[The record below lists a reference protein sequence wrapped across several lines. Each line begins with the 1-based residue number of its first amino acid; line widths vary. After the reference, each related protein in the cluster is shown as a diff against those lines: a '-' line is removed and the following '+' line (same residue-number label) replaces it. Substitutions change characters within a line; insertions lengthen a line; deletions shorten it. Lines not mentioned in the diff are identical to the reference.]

1 MRLKIL
7 AAAVLAPLVVPAAWA
22 DIAPTPDRGPPAG
35 DAGGL
40 SFMVQSVEVEMGP
53 ANGPHY
59 SKTQQVVVLT
69 ACAEGAPNCALARV
83 KGAVGLEVVA
93 VDGMG
98 LTPEQGMVRQILAA
112 FADSDAPATIRL
124 TLYGRAADSQ
134 PVEVKFARR

>member
-1 MRLKIL
+1 MRLKIF
-7 AAAVLAPLVVPAAWA
+7 AVAIAAPLVVSAAWA
-22 DIAPTPDRGPPAG
+22 DIAPTPDRGPPSG

-59 SKTQQVVVLT
+59 SKAEQVVVLT
-69 ACAEGAPNCALARV
+69 DCAKGAPNCALARA
-83 KGAVGLEVVA
+83 KNIVGMEVVA

-98 LTPEQGMVRQILAA
+98 LTPEKGMVRQILDA
-112 FADSDAPATIRL
+112 FADAKTPATIRL